1 MAGIVWLTGHSKV
14 GHAAANQAR
23 SSCVLPTSLRDPVAP
38 RVAMRFAKRFVYVI
52 RNEWERPR
60 YYTGVTSHVAS
71 GVRAHNAGL
80 CAATAAARPW
90 TLDLVIAFPDEQR
103 ALAFEAI

>member
-1 MAGIVWLTGHSKV
+1 
-14 GHAAANQAR
+14 
-23 SSCVLPTSLRDPVAP
+23 
-38 RVAMRFAKRFVYVI
+38 MRFAKRFVYVI

-71 GVRAHNAGL
+71 RVRAHNAGL

-90 TLDLVIAFPDEQR
+90 RLDVAIAFPDEQR
-103 ALAFEAI
+103 ALAFERYLKSGSGVAFANRHLRAGVVTKR